1 MSDPVNTPSL
11 PFPGRRGGQRK
22 RRWLPFA
29 AMMQAP
35 VDVWLERRG
44 GLGRLVPLG
53 QQIAWALVV
62 LGVGRLVQA
71 RGVRRLVA
79 NGG

>member
-1 MSDPVNTPSL
+1 
-11 PFPGRRGGQRK
+11 
-22 RRWLPFA
+22 
-29 AMMQAP
+29 MMQAP